1 MLPDPFSTDFLQVA
15 YRPDLHQL
23 TGRWLRSVTEHELH
37 QGYEALRQAA
47 QHYQCSYWLIDSRRR
62 TNRSLNGP
70 EWVTTQFLP
79 HVQREL
85 GTPLY
90 VCFLVLPDYLS
101 SLPASAHEVAPGS
114 LVQFAR
120 FQDEGAA
127 NAWLATQQE
136 QASQNHA

>member
-1 MLPDPFSTDFLQVA
+1 
-15 YRPDLHQL
+15 
-23 TGRWLRSVTEHELH
+23 
-37 QGYEALRQAA
+37 LRQAA